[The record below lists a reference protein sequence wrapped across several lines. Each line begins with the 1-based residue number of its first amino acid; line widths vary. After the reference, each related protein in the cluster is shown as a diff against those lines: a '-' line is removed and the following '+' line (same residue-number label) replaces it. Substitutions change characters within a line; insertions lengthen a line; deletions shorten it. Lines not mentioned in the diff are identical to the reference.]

1 MVLELKTH
9 MVKEWRGYKGRPFL
23 ISGPCSAETEEQ
35 VMATAIQ
42 LAQIKEVSVF
52 RAGIWKPRTRPNSF
66 EGVGIEGLK
75 WLRTVKQ
82 ETGLMVGTEVANE
95 KHVYEALKYGI
106 DMLWIGARTSVNPF
120 TVQEISDALN
130 GVDVMVFVKNP
141 INPDLE
147 LWIGALERISR
158 AGITKLGAIHRGFST
173 YEKTIYRNQ
182 PNWQLPIELRRR
194 IPDLPIICDPS
205 HISGSR
211 EFLHEISQKAMDL
224 NFDGLMLESHIDPDK
239 ALSDAAQQL
248 TPNDLK
254 ELLSRLVLRSP
265 GTSDPKLLD
274 ILGELRQQIDV
285 FDDALIDILEKRMK
299 VAETIGQYKKENNIT
314 ILQTTRWDEII
325 KKVMVN
331 GQLKGLSREVIDTI
345 FKAIHQESIN
355 HQMKIMNNGITNHIK
370 GKIIKY
376 ITHGKIGR
384 TLLCQRPGK
393 GPPIKKHDSEGNCCR
408 HAGRWKKPDT

>member
-1 MVLELKTH
+1 MVVELKPQAAR
-9 MVKEWRGYKGRPFL
+9 EWRGYKGRPFL

-35 VMATAIQ
+35 VMATAVE
-42 LAQIKEVSVF
+42 LARIKEVSVF

-75 WLRTVKQ
+75 WLRNVKQ
-82 ETGLMVGTEVANE
+82 ETGLMVGIEVANE

-106 DMLWIGARTSVNPF
+106 DLLWIGARTSVNPF
-120 TVQEISDALN
+120 TVQEISDALS
-130 GVDVMVFVKNP
+130 GVDVMVLVKNP

-147 LWIGALERISR
+147 LWIGAIERIAR
-158 AGITKLGAIHRGFST
+158 AGITRLGAIHRGFSA

-194 IPDLPIICDPS
+194 IPELPIICDPS
-205 HISGSR
+205 HISGCR
-211 EFLHEISQKAMDL
+211 DYLFEISQKAMDL

-239 ALSDAAQQL
+239 ALSDSAQQV
-248 TPNDLK
+248 TPDELK

-265 GTSDPKLLD
+265 VASDPRLLD

-285 FDDALIDILEKRMK
+285 FDDALVDILEKRMK

-314 ILQTTRWDEII
+314 ILQATRWDEII
-325 KKVMVN
+325 KKVMIN
-331 GQLKGLSREVIDTI
+331 GQAKGLSREVIDTI

-355 HQMKIMNNGITNHIK
+355 HQMRIMNNGVVNHNSDK
-370 GKIIKY
+370 
-376 ITHGKIGR
+376 
-384 TLLCQRPGK
+384 
-393 GPPIKKHDSEGNCCR
+393 
-408 HAGRWKKPDT
+408 

>member
-1 MVLELKTH
+1 MATELNNTLATDWK
-9 MVKEWRGYKGRPFL
+9 GYKGRPFL
-23 ISGPCSAETEEQ
+23 IAGPCSAETEEQ
-35 VMATAIQ
+35 VMGTAKL
-42 LAQIKEVSVF
+42 LAEIKEVSIF

-66 EGVGIEGLK
+66 EGVGTEGLK
-75 WLRTVKQ
+75 WLRNVKK
-82 ETGLMVGTEVANE
+82 ETGLMVCTEVANE
-95 KHVYEALKYGI
+95 KHVYEALKYGV

-130 GVDVMVFVKNP
+130 GVDVMVLVKNP

-147 LWIGALERISR
+147 LWIGAIERIAR
-158 AGITKLGAIHRGFST
+158 AGITRLGAVHRGFST

-205 HISGSR
+205 HISGAR
-211 EFLHEISQKAMDL
+211 EYLYEISQKAMDL
-224 NFDGLMLESHIDPDK
+224 NFDGLMLESHINPDK

-254 ELLSRLVLRSP
+254 ELLSRLILRSP
-265 GTSDPKLLD
+265 VASDPRLLD

-285 FDDALIDILEKRMK
+285 FDDHLLDILEQRMK

-325 KKVMVN
+325 KKVLVK
-331 GQLKGLSREVIDTI
+331 GEAKGLSREVIDII

-355 HQMKIMNNGITNHIK
+355 HQMKIMNNSVTD
-370 GKIIKY
+370 
-376 ITHGKIGR
+376 
-384 TLLCQRPGK
+384 Q
-393 GPPIKKHDSEGNCCR
+393 KKTKR
-408 HAGRWKKPDT
+408 QL